1 MFLILFFR
9 SPGWRPTFKYYN
21 RWLSLLGTVICL
33 AVMFLMD
40 YRTAIATYIIILLL
54 YIVIHNRNP
63 EANWG
68 SSAQSLTFLQALRS
82 VHTLA
87 QVDDHVKNYR
97 PKVKFCQI
105 SDNIILYKNDRHFFI
120 FTAFKKVKILKFIKA
135 YIHLA
140 CIQLFSD
147 WAKTFI
153 RQRGVGGGVNLCQ
166 THGTI

>member
-1 MFLILFFR
+1 MYSLCYEITSVNIDNMVSGVPYSDNDYISFLR

-97 PKVKFCQI
+97 PKVI
-105 SDNIILYKNDRHFFI
+105 AL
-120 FTAFKKVKILKFIKA
+120 ILK
-135 YIHLA
+135 
-140 CIQLFSD
+140 
-147 WAKTFI
+147 
-153 RQRGVGGGVNLCQ
+153 
-166 THGTI
+166 